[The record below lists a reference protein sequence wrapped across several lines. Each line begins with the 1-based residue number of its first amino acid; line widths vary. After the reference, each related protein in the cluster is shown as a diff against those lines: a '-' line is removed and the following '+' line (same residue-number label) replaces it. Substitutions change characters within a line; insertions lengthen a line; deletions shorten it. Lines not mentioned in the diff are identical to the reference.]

1 LKDAL
6 NQLQEKYE
14 VMEGQRKKKED
25 RLKAYKELT
34 MIYKS
39 LSGVLQQKIEKIEKL
54 YVKAEE
60 ILKSMDVVYLSLT
73 QSILLISN

>member
-1 LKDAL
+1 
-6 NQLQEKYE
+6 
-14 VMEGQRKKKED
+14 MEEQRKEKED
-25 RLKAYKELT
+25 KLKAYKELT

-60 ILKSMDVVYLSLT
+60 ILKSMDVIYLSLT
-73 QSILLISN
+73 QSMILYLN